1 MVGAPSLQSF
11 DVRFVMAAASVVRG
25 VDVSQHQGSVEWTK
39 VHAAGFEFAIV
50 KCSEGQDFV
59 DPADGPATATNEDR
73 IERLRRRC
81 TEIRKQDMRLGLYHF
96 LRPRTGRTGAVEADF
111 AVRIARAIGWG
122 EPSDLRLTVDVET
135 TDLSPKATHR
145 YLRQFVERIDELT
158 GDKPI
163 IYTFPAFWQMLGNPS
178 TLGCPLWIAHFDA
191 DKPAVPQPWH
201 EYAIW
206 QHSDDGEVPGIRGHV
221 DLNRA
226 PADLPL
232 LRRPSAQA
240 AQAAAVSIPPTTP
253 KAGGGRRRKLK
264 DAAAVV
270 ASTGSNEALKTLLTL
285 KAKAGR
291 WDERYCLYYGPDPN
305 VEPAVKQY
313 ITRAYAA
320 GLVPTSTTSGG
331 HAPGSFHFQKGPNGG
346 GRAADVGLR
355 RELIG
360 TIEGTDLMQR
370 FQRKEFARRAK
381 TKPVELIGPINNLV
395 ILGGAPTALAEGN
408 ALEDAHDNHVHG
420 AF

>member
-1 MVGAPSLQSF
+1 MGSTT
-11 DVRFVMAAASVVRG
+11 VVRG

-59 DPADGPATATNEDR
+59 DPADGPVTATNAER
-73 IERLRRRC
+73 VERLRRRC
-81 TEIRKQDMRLGLYHF
+81 AEIRKQDMRVGVYHF
-96 LRPRTGRTGAVEADF
+96 LRPRAGRSGAVEAEF
-111 AVRIARAIGWG
+111 AVQTARAIGWG
-122 EPSDLRLTVDVET
+122 KPEDLRLTVDVET
-135 TDLSPKATHR
+135 TDLSPKATHK
-145 YLRQFVERIDELT
+145 YLKQFVQRFDELT
-158 GDKPI
+158 GEKPI

-191 DKPAVPQPWH
+191 DHPSVPSPWRD
-201 EYAIW
+201 YAIW

-226 PADLPL
+226 PSDLPL
-232 LRRPSAQA
+232 LRRPSAGA
-240 AQAAAVSIPPTTP
+240 AKAVDLKEVVEKPKAPAGPKSKLKEAAA
-253 KAGGGRRRKLK
+253 AL
-264 DAAAVV
+264 
-270 ASTGSNEALKTLLTL
+270 ASTGSNEALKTFLTL

-291 WDERYCLYYGPDPN
+291 WDERYCLYFGADPN
-305 VEPAVKQY
+305 VEPPVKAF

-320 GLVPTSTTSGG
+320 GLVPTSTTGG
-331 HAPGSFHFQKGPNGG
+331 QHATGSFHFQKGAHGG

-360 TIEGTDLMQR
+360 TVAGLDLMQR
-370 FQRKEFARRAK
+370 FQRKEFERRAQ
-381 TKPVELIGPINNLV
+381 TRPAELIGPVNNLIV
-395 ILGGAPTALAEGN
+395 LGGAPTALGEGT
-408 ALEDAHDNHVHG
+408 ALENAHDNHVHA